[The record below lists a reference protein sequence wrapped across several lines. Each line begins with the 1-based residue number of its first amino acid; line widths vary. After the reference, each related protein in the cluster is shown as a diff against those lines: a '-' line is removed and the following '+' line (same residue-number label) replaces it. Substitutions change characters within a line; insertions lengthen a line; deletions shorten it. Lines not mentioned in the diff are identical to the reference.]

1 MTGAWILKPAEVCT
15 NFPASPMDTQGWE
28 SVMGGKQMPKKKTQA
43 TLGKVMEDE
52 DIVERALG
60 LGAKAA
66 KLISPQEVVTE
77 PWVRWKCQFG
87 CDGFNSSLCCP
98 PRSPRPEETR
108 RVLDSYRRALLFEA
122 KRGSPTRIAA
132 KLERELF
139 LAGHYK
145 AMGLGAGPCRLCD
158 SCALDE
164 GCRKPDEA
172 RPSMEAC
179 GIDVYATARKQGFQ
193 IQVVTSPED
202 PQHYFGLVLID

>member
-1 MTGAWILKPAEVCT
+1 MP
-15 NFPASPMDTQGWE
+15 
-28 SVMGGKQMPKKKTQA
+28 GKRTSARPGNG
-43 TLGKVMEDE
+43 LEDKA
-52 DIVERALG
+52 IIERAIA

-66 KLISPQEVVTE
+66 KIISPQEVVTE

-87 CDGFNSSLCCP
+87 CDGFGSSLCCP

-108 RVLDSYRRALLFEA
+108 RVLDSYCRALLFEA
-122 KRGSPTRIAA
+122 KRGSSTRIAA

-145 AMGLGAGPCRLCD
+145 AMGLGAGPCRLCK
-158 SCALDE
+158 SCAMDE
-164 GCRKPDEA
+164 GCRRPEEA

-179 GIDVYATARKQGFQ
+179 GIDVYATARRHGFQ
-193 IQVVTSPED
+193 IQVVTTRKD